1 MLGKLSVAGEVITFY
16 IHTLIFVLIFKPIPI

>member
-16 IHTLIFVLIFKPIPI
+16 VRTLIFVLIFKPIPI